1 MCWWPSLQNGTTD
14 AYTVQ
19 VVYLFKCDGAC
30 VHEGG
35 SLFPPSLFSP
45 FLEIFRSGH
54 DVLKGKPDCRNLTMG
69 MEKHFRIV
77 ENRKCFHL
85 TSREFKIVN
94 VAIQILLDA
103 YLCVTGFRMQPE
115 HFGKFYGSST
125 KDNTLAR
132 NEFYFLISLAF
143 TLPDQKHLSCKQALA
158 GLALF
163 QRWSTG
169 THWLHFCW

>member
-1 MCWWPSLQNGTTD
+1 MCPWRRFSL
-14 AYTVQ
+14 
-19 VVYLFKCDGAC
+19 
-30 VHEGG
+30 
-35 SLFPPSLFSP
+35 PPSLFSP

-54 DVLKGKPDCRNLTMG
+54 DVRKGKPDCWNLTMG

-125 KDNTLAR
+125 EDNTLAR